1 MPRSESHREKASE
14 KEEKGQ
20 DKSEKGEGK
29 YHRDPLGGVFVG
41 LVLLTIG
48 GVYLLRA
55 QLPDPELWWAWV
67 ILGIGIVSLLDAGVR
82 YTRPEWR
89 RPVFGKIML
98 GIILVILGG
107 SLVYSVE
114 ISWAVILIGIGAI
127 MLVYYLVRATTQ
139 TP

>member
-1 MPRSESHREKASE
+1 MPRNERHGEKASE
-14 KEEKGQ
+14 KDEKSQ

-48 GVYLLRA
+48 GIYLARA
-55 QLPDPELWWAWV
+55 QLPNPELWWAWV
-67 ILGIGIVSLLDAGVR
+67 ILGIGIVFLLEAGVR
-82 YTRPEWR
+82 YSRPEWR
-89 RPVFGKIML
+89 RPVFGRIML
-98 GIILVILGG
+98 GIILIILGG
-107 SLVYSVE
+107 SLVYGVE

-127 MLVYYLVRATTQ
+127 MLVYYLVKATTQ